1 MLELSKRSLGLDR
14 RTRRI
19 RAATAGACL
28 KLLTPNFYQVV
39 KDRIERIDGNEF
51 PRPSTSLIHGIFG
64 ERPLTCVEIGTGFGK
79 NALNILNELSI
90 ERLYCVDPF
99 IPYFD
104 GANQLQMQYIN
115 RQEET
120 LKTLSEHDNVT
131 FIRKCSSDASKD
143 LPKNVNFVY
152 VDGNHN
158 YEYVLADLHNYYPL
172 VCEKGILAGHDVD
185 YPDVYKAV
193 VDFCTVN
200 KLTPIIRS
208 PDWIIL
214 K

>member
-1 MLELSKRSLGLDR
+1 MLELSKRSLEIDR
-14 RTRRI
+14 RTRKI

-28 KLLTPNFYQVV
+28 RILTPNFYQVV
-39 KDRIERIDGNEF
+39 KGKIERIEGTEF
-51 PRPSTSLIHGIFG
+51 PRPSTSLIHGVFG
-64 ERPLTCVEIGTGFGK
+64 ERPLTGVEIGTGYGK
-79 NALNILNELSI
+79 NTLNLLTELSI

-104 GANQLQMQYIN
+104 GTDQLQMQYIN
-115 RQEET
+115 KQNET
-120 LKTLSEHDNVT
+120 LKTLTAHDNVT
-131 FIRKCSSDASKD
+131 IIRKCSSDACNA
-143 LPKNVNFVY
+143 LPKNLNFVY
-152 VDGNHN
+152 IDGNHN

-172 VCEKGILAGHDVD
+172 VCKNGVLAGHDVD

-193 VDFCTVN
+193 VDFCSVN